1 MFILVKMKD
10 AIPIPAHHLDKP
22 RAVAVSHQ
30 IEEKYCNRVLLEN
43 GLCICLYELLD
54 LGDGLIYQSDAS
66 VHVRA
71 EFTLLVFRPFKSEV
85 LVGKVR
91 KSTREDG
98 IWISIGFFED
108 ILVPP
113 QFMPDGSEFDENL
126 QLWVWKSEYG
136 VAEITDLSPVRFR
149 VNNVVFRQVTRP
161 QHAPPVV
168 GLDAQKS
175 NPDEDGDE
183 EKEKAQDKA
192 LLVLASIKD
201 DGLGMV
207 IWWDNQQEE
216 EEEEEAA

>member
-1 MFILVKMKD
+1 MASSTSRMHTCSTVVFTGAEYSKYT
-10 AIPIPAHHLDKP
+10 
-22 RAVAVSHQ
+22 RA
-30 IEEKYCNRVLLEN
+30 LTFEN
-43 GLCICLYELLD
+43 VW
-54 LGDGLIYQSDAS
+54 QAS

-71 EFTLLVFRPFKSEV
+71 EFTLLVFRPFNSEV
-85 LVGKVR
+85 IVGTVR

-113 QFMPDGSEFDENL
+113 QFMPEGSEFDESL

-136 VAEITDLSPVRFR
+136 NAEISSQSPVRFR

-168 GLDAQKS
+168 TGDALRANS
-175 NPDEDGDE
+175 DEDAE
-183 EKEKAQDKA
+183 EDKEKAQDKA
-192 LLVLASIKD
+192 LLVMASIKD

-207 IWWDNQQEE
+207 IWHLISKVLCTMTFV
-216 EEEEEAA
+216 